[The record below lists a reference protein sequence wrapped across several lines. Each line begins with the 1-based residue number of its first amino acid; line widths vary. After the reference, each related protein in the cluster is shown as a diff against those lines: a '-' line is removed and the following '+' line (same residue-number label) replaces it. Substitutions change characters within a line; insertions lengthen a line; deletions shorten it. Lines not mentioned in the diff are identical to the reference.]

1 MNLRVVA
8 RWDVLVVVDIFDE
21 PVGKRFGMEMNFLCR
36 LYKEKIS
43 KPLPLMSRVAAPRR
57 FV

>member
-1 MNLRVVA
+1 MNVRGVA
-8 RWDVLVVVDIFDE
+8 QWDVLVVTRPSDATQ
-21 PVGKRFGMEMNFLCR
+21 GKRFGMEMNFLCR